1 MQTQFRENEKS
12 IEIHEVSKVDFFF
25 FFLHGILQLPFPQK
39 KKMFIFKN

>member
-25 FFLHGILQLPFPQK
+25 LHGILQLPFPQE

>member
-12 IEIHEVSKVDFFF
+12 IESHEVSKVD

-39 KKMFIFKN
+39 KKNVHF